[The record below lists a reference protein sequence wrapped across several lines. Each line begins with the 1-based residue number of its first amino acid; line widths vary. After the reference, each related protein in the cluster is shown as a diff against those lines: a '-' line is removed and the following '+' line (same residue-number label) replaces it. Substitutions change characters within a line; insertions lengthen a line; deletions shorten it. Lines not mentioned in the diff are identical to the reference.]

1 MDNPY
6 VILALATLPAA
17 YILGYLLNQ
26 DKNYANN
33 TIVYQLFFV
42 GFVLSIP
49 IVYAELFLLKN
60 ILQENAFT
68 NSFLVAS
75 LIEEGSKFIV
85 LLIVVYGNKFNLYKT
100 ILCSLGVS
108 LGFATVENIVYIFP
122 ELISSG
128 GDAATSI
135 GFLRAFSAVP
145 LHACCAYF
153 MGFYM
158 WDGLFS
164 ENKPEKT
171 TISGNISA
179 FLIPFFIHGFYN
191 YFIMSETIPGW
202 FSLIY
207 ITLISYFLYEINE
220 TVLAFH
226 KSKLEKVKFS
236 WKAGLIAKPG
246 DGEVHD
252 FTSYR
257 DQYVD
262 IYVILLI
269 ISFIVITVFFQT
281 GLFVLF
287 KVLLNSIINFF
298 DYIRIELIQLLGG
311 TS

>member
-6 VILALATLPAA
+6 VILALATLPTAF
-17 YILGYLLNQ
+17 ILGHLLNQ
-26 DKNYANN
+26 DKNDANN

-49 IVYAELFLLKN
+49 IVYAQLFLLKN
-60 ILQENAFT
+60 ILQANAFT

-75 LIEEGSKFIV
+75 LIEEGSKLIV
-85 LLIVVYGNKFNLYKT
+85 LLIVLYENKFNLYKT

-153 MGFYM
+153 MGFY
-158 WDGLFS
+158 FS
-164 ENKPEKT
+164 RGFNMDEEP
-171 TISGNISA
+171 ISRNIAA
-179 FLIPFFIHGFYN
+179 FLIPFLIHGFYN
-191 YFIMSETIPGW
+191 YFLFSESIPNW

-207 ITLISYFLYEINE
+207 VALISYFLYELNT

-226 KSKLEKVKFS
+226 KSKSEKVKFS
-236 WKAGLIAKPG
+236 WEAGFLAKPG
-246 DGEVHD
+246 DGEVFD
-252 FTSYR
+252 VDSY
-257 DQYVD
+257 QEEYVD
-262 IYVILLI
+262 GFVILLI
-269 ISFIVITVFFQT
+269 ISFIVITVLFQT
-281 GLFVLF
+281 GLW
-287 KVLLNSIINFF
+287 NSIINFF
-298 DYIRIELIQLLGG
+298 DYLRIELIQLLGG
-311 TS
+311 NG